1 MTNISIGK
9 YYPDIVTQFVF
20 GIVCYSVVL
29 FILKDFIS
37 VKVYDEYKYYV
48 GIAIIVDT
56 TFLLYQYKYN
66 SIRTIADNNNTSD
79 KIVTP
84 PIAIPPGLARAEPP
98 KIGATNPD
106 ATKEPIDKNKS
117 PLNKSAIST
126 ELDVS
131 FGSDF
136 DDYKV
141 AHDLS
146 PENDADHT
154 RLPVSESE
162 PNSEADPKSKSRY
175 QSKLVGFDNKS
186 RADNKSRSDA
196 QSISFSIQ

>member
-1 MTNISIGK
+1 MFFLITNISIGK
-9 YYPDIVTQFVF
+9 YYPNIVTQFIF

-37 VKVYDEYKYYV
+37 VEIYEEYKYYA

-66 SIRTIADNNNTSD
+66 SIKTVADNNSN
-79 KIVTP
+79 KI
-84 PIAIPPGLARAEPP
+84 IPYE
-98 KIGATNPD
+98 INQQST
-106 ATKEPIDKNKS
+106 I
-117 PLNKSAIST
+117 KSAVTT

-136 DDYKV
+136 DVDDYKI

-146 PENDADHT
+146 PNNDT
-154 RLPVSESE
+154 EKTGLPVSESD
-162 PNSEADPKSKSRY
+162 SCEA
-175 QSKLVGFDNKS
+175 
-186 RADNKSRSDA
+186 
-196 QSISFSIQ
+196 